1 MANRDSGIA
10 NTGPPEQATVITI
23 ACFLALA
30 LYNVLELTFIT
41 FATFKQKRGLYFYSF
56 LTSTWGIG
64 LYSIGF
70 LLKHLRLSTLNI
82 LYVTLIV
89 IGWTA
94 MVTGQ
99 SVVLYSRLH
108 LLLRNRKTM
117 RGILIMIIVNAF
129 ICHGPIIVMVY
140 GANSANPE
148 PFVGPYSIYE
158 KVQVTIFFIQELIIS
173 GFYLVESRRFPCRRL
188 PSENPPVLISDHN
201 RL

>member
-1 MANRDSGIA
+1 MTNRDNGIA
-10 NTGPPEQATVITI
+10 NTGPPDEATTITI

-41 FATFKQKRGLYFYSF
+41 FATFKQRGGLYFYSF

-64 LYSIGF
+64 LYSVGF
-70 LLKHLRLSTLNI
+70 LLKHLKLSTISI

-89 IGWTA
+89 IGWCC

-117 RGILIMIIVNAF
+117 RALLIMIIVNAF
-129 ICHGPIIVMVY
+129 VCHGPIIVMVY
-140 GANSANPE
+140 GANSANPD

-173 GFYLVESRRFPCRRL
+173 GFYLVEAGMMFAPLPTRRP
-188 PSENPPVLISDHN
+188 N
-201 RL
+201 